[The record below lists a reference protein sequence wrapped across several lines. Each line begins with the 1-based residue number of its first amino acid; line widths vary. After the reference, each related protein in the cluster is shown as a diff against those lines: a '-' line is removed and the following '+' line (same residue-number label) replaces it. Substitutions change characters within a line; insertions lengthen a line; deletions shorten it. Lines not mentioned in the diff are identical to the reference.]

1 VSFGE
6 MSWLLF
12 GAVLGGAPTYA
23 IPAAITLIARLM
35 RYRRSAARQRP
46 ALAGAGAGL
55 IRTQAARF

>member
-46 ALAGAGAGL
+46 ALPAPERASPAL
-55 IRTQAARF
+55 KLVSN